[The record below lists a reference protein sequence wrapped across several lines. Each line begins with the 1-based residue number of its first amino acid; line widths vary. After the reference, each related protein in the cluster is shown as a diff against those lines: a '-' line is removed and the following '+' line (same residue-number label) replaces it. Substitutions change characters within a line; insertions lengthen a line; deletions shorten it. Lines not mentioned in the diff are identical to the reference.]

1 MSVLLYVIWARVV
14 NVIEILLVVYAFLS
28 WFPGAYDTSLGR
40 IIRQIVQPILA
51 PFRRLNLAFAGIDF
65 SAVLGASSG
74 SARNDFSG
82 SEYGCGYGRKYR
94 FK

>member
-14 NVIEILLVVYAFLS
+14 NVIEILLVVYALLS

-40 IIRQIVQPILA
+40 IIRQFVQPILA

-65 SAVLGASSG
+65 SILVIVLLL
-74 SARNDFSG
+74 NFSL
-82 SEYGCGYGRKYR
+82 RILR
-94 FK
+94 FILL